1 MLERVAKLTPVL
13 ALVVALVGYLDTH
26 SLHPFFALYAA
37 SLGASVAVVGVI
49 VAAYSLFEDLF
60 EVPLGYVMDRVGR
73 RKFFLSAGLAID
85 AASMLLYSLC
95 RTDYQ
100 LLLFRVL
107 HGLGGAF
114 MGPAM
119 MSLMAEIRYPLAGM
133 GSRMGMYG
141 LPIAVAATLG
151 WVLGGLA
158 VWRVGYTLFF
168 QVFALVLAAAALLAL
183 LISEPDPPRRGRLS
197 AREVFSELKLLL
209 TKSSYVAAAYAILAY
224 TATLGAVVTLL
235 PLRAHELG
243 LTSMHVGVALASFG
257 VSWAAAQAPMGVLSD
272 RIGRKA
278 QLVLGLA
285 VVALSLTAL
294 GFASS
299 FPAMAL
305 SMSVYGVGASMIFP
319 SAAALS
325 LESAGAGRRALA
337 SGFFHVLYT
346 EGVVL
351 GAVAFAYAA
360 SRLGNPAGLQL
371 SAAMP
376 ASAILLALVF
386 RWTATQPPANTG
398 GPNPSP
404 EMHS

>member
-1 MLERVAKLTPVL
+1 
-13 ALVVALVGYLDTH
+13 
-26 SLHPFFALYAA
+26 
-37 SLGASVAVVGVI
+37 
-49 VAAYSLFEDLF
+49 
-60 EVPLGYVMDRVGR
+60 
-73 RKFFLSAGLAID
+73 
-85 AASMLLYSLC
+85 
-95 RTDYQ
+95 
-100 LLLFRVL
+100 
-107 HGLGGAF
+107 
-114 MGPAM
+114 
-119 MSLMAEIRYPLAGM
+119 
-133 GSRMGMYG
+133 
-141 LPIAVAATLG
+141 
-151 WVLGGLA
+151 
-158 VWRVGYTLFF
+158 
-168 QVFALVLAAAALLAL
+168 
-183 LISEPDPPRRGRLS
+183 
-197 AREVFSELKLLL
+197 VFSELKLLL

-346 EGVVL
+346 EG
-351 GAVAFAYAA
+351 
-360 SRLGNPAGLQL
+360 
-371 SAAMP
+371 
-376 ASAILLALVF
+376 
-386 RWTATQPPANTG
+386 
-398 GPNPSP
+398 
-404 EMHS
+404 